1 MVRNVERK
9 ESLVSAKTDDSTIHS
24 SQDHMSQLSEY
35 QSRDFQRCKTEKDMI
50 AEATGPSGETLAIV
64 PQWNIR
70 VHGRK
75 FGKYVSIAS
84 KKPRRTLVGL
94 RVIDPTSRLAS
105 LWAYVNTITDMT
117 YTSFIVP
124 LSMAFNDYSKV
135 NAWTILDLIGSG
147 VFVLDIFMEFHIGF
161 MVRWD
166 TENVTILDGLEVAK
180 FYVLQGSFLVDFFA
194 SVPIII
200 QIMFIADSSYGSNSS
215 AVRLLQLLR
224 LLRLLRV
231 INLIVRMGQV
241 SQGGSMSYYFAS
253 KFSTLSLFILRIAF
267 TVSVLVNL
275 MACLWWWIAVTQGL
289 DNSWVAPVAEAKP
302 ELDLYST
309 SNIARWLVSAYY
321 VLCTIST
328 IGYGDITPVTIGE
341 IGMACIFILTGVAY
355 FGYVISSISELL
367 AMSKSST
374 LDGGQLLD
382 KLRGMEAWMRN
393 NGFRKKVR
401 QELRRYYYTSWTP
414 HEADTG
420 QEYFDELPLWLRTKV
435 LKSIMGNSEALEHF
449 TGIKLHP
456 LSRIAKRVIRA
467 IAASAVPV
475 HLRAGD
481 RIFTAGDESKY
492 VFLLEEGETGSIIEG
507 DGTPYRVVSPGV
519 LGASALFAE
528 KITECALLPV
538 SAFALT
544 PCTLWRI
551 DAKDL
556 YRRLLSTAPIS
567 LVHILDGYLHG
578 VEEFHVYWQSRRDEG
593 YFVDSSSL
601 ADLYEAIKSEGVTL
615 RETLKDASMRHFA
628 KDLESGTIEEND
640 MDHKS
645 FYRILNST
653 DETDSSDSDIEGTE
667 TQENMYR
674 AFSDTLGKTRQSCY
688 GVMTKVPCMDMLF
701 KQKRMQ
707 TDTMERT
714 NTNRRLL

>member
-1 MVRNVERK
+1 MVRNVERE
-9 ESLVSAKTDDSTIHS
+9 ESHLPAEADDSMIHS
-24 SQDHMSQLSEY
+24 SQDHMSRMSD
-35 QSRDFQRCKTEKDMI
+35 QSRDFQRSKSEKDFI
-50 AEATGPSGETLAIV
+50 AEATGPSGETLAVV

-94 RVIDPTSRLAS
+94 PVIDPTSRLAS
-105 LWAYVNTITDMT
+105 FWAYVNTITDMT

-124 LSMAFNDYSKV
+124 LSMAFNDYTKV
-135 NAWTILDLIGSG
+135 NTWTILDLIGSG

-180 FYVLQGSFLVDFFA
+180 FYVLEGSFVVDFLA
-194 SVPIII
+194 SIPVIL
-200 QIMFIADSSYGSNSS
+200 QIMFIADSTYGSNSS

-275 MACLWWWIAVTQGL
+275 MACLWWWVAVTQGL
-289 DNSWVAPVAEAKP
+289 DNSWVAPVEEAKP
-302 ELDLYST
+302 QLDLYST
-309 SNIARWLVSAYY
+309 NNVVRWLVSAYY

-328 IGYGDITPVTIGE
+328 IGYGDITPVTVAE

-374 LDGGQLLD
+374 IDGGQLLE
-382 KLRGMEAWMRN
+382 KLRGMEGWMRT
-393 NGFRKKVR
+393 NGFGKKVR

-414 HEADTG
+414 QEADTG
-420 QEYFDELPLWLRTKV
+420 AEYFDELPLWLRTKV

-475 HLRAGD
+475 HLRSGD
-481 RIFTAGDESKY
+481 RIFSAGDESKY

-507 DGTPYRVVSPGV
+507 DSSPYRVLSPGV

-528 KITECALLPV
+528 KISFCAHLPV

-544 PCTLWRI
+544 PCSLWRI

-578 VEEFHVYWQSRRDEG
+578 VEEFRAYFQSRIDEG
-593 YFVDSSSL
+593 YFIDSSSFTGQ
-601 ADLYEAIKSEGVTL
+601 YESIVSEGSIL

-628 KDLESGTIEEND
+628 KDIESGAIEEND
-640 MDHKS
+640 VDHKS
-645 FYRILNST
+645 FYHILNNA
-653 DETDSSDSDIEGTE
+653 DDTDSSDSDSEGIDI
-667 TQENMYR
+667 QDNMYR
-674 AFSDTLGKTRQSCY
+674 TFSDTVEKTRQSCY
-688 GVMTKVPCMDMLF
+688 GVMSKVPCMDMMF
-701 KQKRMQ
+701 KQKRRQ
-707 TDTMERT
+707 TRAMDRT